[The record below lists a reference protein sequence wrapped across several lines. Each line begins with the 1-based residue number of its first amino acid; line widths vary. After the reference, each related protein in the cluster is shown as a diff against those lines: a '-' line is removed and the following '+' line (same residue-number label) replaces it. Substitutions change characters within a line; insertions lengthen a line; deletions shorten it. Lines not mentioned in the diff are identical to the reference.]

1 MRNSKLLRDK
11 GIWAIVLIVI
21 AMAVAMVCLPVGND
35 AAAALNVDEPVATQ
49 YTVGDVFTVPSGTIT
64 VDGETYETT
73 HVVRFPAAVHR

>member
-35 AAAALNVDEPVATQ
+35 AAAALNVDEPGCDAVYRGGCVYRA
-49 YTVGDVFTVPSGTIT
+49 VGHDNG
-64 VDGETYETT
+64 
-73 HVVRFPAAVHR
+73 RR